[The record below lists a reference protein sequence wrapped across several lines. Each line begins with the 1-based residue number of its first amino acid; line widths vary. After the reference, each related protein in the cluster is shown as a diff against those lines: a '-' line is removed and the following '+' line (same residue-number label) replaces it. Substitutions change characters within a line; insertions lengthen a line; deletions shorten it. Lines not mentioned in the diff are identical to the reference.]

1 MCLCA
6 LKHNKKY
13 FILLLG
19 NVVWLDKMTTARAL
33 LALSKD
39 PDEYLKSTDTTANK
53 DIKKQQSVES
63 KLVMI
68 YIVALVLHN

>member
-1 MCLCA
+1 MA
-6 LKHNKKY
+6 LKHNRKY

-39 PDEYLKSTDTTANK
+39 PDEYLKSTDTSANK
-53 DIKKQQSVES
+53 NIKKQQSVEG